1 MTAPVPDGRPPDMP
15 GSEPPERDIIELVRE
30 ACSLDPGR
38 PALIFEDGV
47 SISRERLWAETESF
61 AGYLS
66 TRIEPGDRVAI
77 MMQNRAEFMV
87 AWLAVTACR
96 GILVALN
103 PAARSH
109 DAGHVLRDSAARIAV
124 VDADHAELLAE
135 LEAGCP
141 ELTEI
146 IVATDGEPGGLSA
159 YAGPG
164 GPSGNTGPGGLSGNT
179 GPGGPSSN
187 TGPGIPARPDE
198 ARGDLTNIFYTSG
211 TTGPPKGCAVGHDYW
226 VRFADLMAKQ
236 FGITAADRIICC
248 LQFFYN
254 DPPWMLLLALNA
266 GTTMVAMRRFS
277 VSRYWRVVHDLD
289 VTVLFGIASTASLL
303 LKAPVS
309 DDDRRHKVRLSI
321 QVGIPAPL
329 HRDLVERWGVP
340 WVEAY
345 GLTETGVITAMPV
358 DDAETMIGS
367 GSIGLP
373 CPGAD
378 VRVVRPDG
386 SETDDGQPGEIV
398 VRAPGLMRGYLNK
411 PEATAETFRGGWL
424 HTGDLGRRDAAGYL
438 YFVGRIKDVIRRA
451 GENIAAAEVE
461 TVLRSH
467 PGVLEV
473 AAVPVPDELL
483 GEEVKV
489 HILLGNG
496 LTPESVPPAEL
507 IAFSADRLARYKVP
521 RFVEYRAEDFDRT
534 PSMRV
539 KKEALDRSADSGRV
553 WDRSAELSW

>member
-1 MTAPVPDGRPPDMP
+1 VTAPVPDGRPADMP
-15 GSEPPERDIIELVRE
+15 GSEPPERDIIELVRH
-30 ACSLDPGR
+30 ACSVDPGR

-47 SISRERLWAETESF
+47 SVSRERLWAETESF

-66 TRIEPGDRVAI
+66 TRIRPGDRVAI
-77 MMQNRAEFMV
+77 MMPNRAEFMV

-109 DAGHVLRDSAARIAV
+109 DAGHVLRDCAARVAV
-124 VDADHAELLAE
+124 VDPANAVLFAELQPD
-135 LEAGCP
+135 CP

-146 IVATDGEPGGLSA
+146 IVAADGEPGGLSA
-159 YAGPG
+159 YAGSGIPPRPG
-164 GPSGNTGPGGLSGNT
+164 ITPR
-179 GPGGPSSN
+179 
-187 TGPGIPARPDE
+187 PGIPPRPVE

-226 VRFADLMAKQ
+226 VRFADLMARQ
-236 FGITAADRIICC
+236 FGITAADRMICC

-277 VSRYWRVVHDLD
+277 VSRYWRVVRDLD

-329 HRDLVERWGVP
+329 HEDLVERWGVP

-345 GLTETGVITAMPV
+345 GLTETGVIVAMPV
-358 DDAETMIGS
+358 DDAEKMVGS

-378 VRVVRPDG
+378 VRVVGPDG
-386 SETDDGQPGEIV
+386 GETEDDQPGEIV

-424 HTGDLGRRDAAGYL
+424 HTGDIARRDAAGYL

-473 AAVPVPDELL
+473 AAVAVPDELL

-496 LTPESVPPAEL
+496 LTPDSVPPAEL

-521 RFVEYRAEDFDRT
+521 RFVEYRTEDFERT

>member
-1 MTAPVPDGRPPDMP
+1 MTPLVPDGRPAAMP
-15 GSEPPERDIIELVRE
+15 GGGLPGRDLVELVRD
-30 ACSLDPGR
+30 ACAADPGI

-47 SISRERLWAETESF
+47 SVSRAELWAGVESF

-66 TRIEPGDRVAI
+66 SRIEPGDRVAV
-77 MMQNRAEFMV
+77 MMPNRAEFMV
-87 AWLAVTACR
+87 TWLAVAACR

-109 DAGHVLRDSAARIAV
+109 DAGHVLRDSSARIAV
-124 VDADHAELLAE
+124 ADGAYAKLFAELQPD
-135 LEAGCP
+135 CP
-141 ELTEI
+141 GLSEI
-146 IVATDGEPGGLSA
+146 IVAMDGEPGGLSA
-159 YAGPG
+159 YSGPG
-164 GPSGNTGPGGLSGNT
+164 GIPG
-179 GPGGPSSN
+179 
-187 TGPGIPARPDE
+187 RPDE

-226 VRFADLMAKQ
+226 IRFADLMA
-236 FGITAADRIICC
+236 GLYSITATDRMICC

-254 DPPWMLLLALNA
+254 DPPWMLLLALRA
-266 GTTMVAMRRFS
+266 GTSMVVMRKFS
-277 VSRYWRVVHDLD
+277 VSRYWPVVREHD

-303 LKAPVS
+303 LKAPPS
-309 DDDRRHKVRLSI
+309 DDPRHKVRLSI

-329 HRDLVERWGVP
+329 HQELVDRWGVP

-345 GLTETGVITAMPV
+345 GLTETGVIVSMPV
-358 DDAETMIGS
+358 GQASQMIGS
-367 GSIGLP
+367 GSIGVA

-378 VRVVRPDG
+378 VRIQNPDG
-386 SETDDGQPGEIV
+386 SEAADGQPGEIV

-411 PEATAETFRGGWL
+411 PKETADTFRGGWL
-424 HTGDLGRRDAAGYL
+424 HTGDLGRRDEAGYL
-438 YFVGRIKDVIRRA
+438 YFAGRIKDVIRRA

-473 AAVPVPDELL
+473 AAVPVPDDLL

-489 HILLGNG
+489 HVLLGNG
-496 LTPESVPPAEL
+496 QSPESVPPAEL
-507 IAFSADRLARYKVP
+507 IAFSASQLARYKVP
-521 RFVEYRAEDFDRT
+521 RYVEYRAEDFERT

-539 KKEALDRSADSGRV
+539 KKEGLDRSADSGRV

>member
-1 MTAPVPDGRPPDMP
+1 MP
-15 GSEPPERDIIELVRE
+15 GGGPPAHDLIEVVRD
-30 ACSLDPGR
+30 ACRADPDI
-38 PALIFEDGV
+38 PALVFEDGISV
-47 SISRERLWAETESF
+47 SRGRLWAEVESF

-66 TRIEPGDRVAI
+66 TRIGPGDRVVV
-77 MMQNRAEFMV
+77 MMPNRAEFMV
-87 AWLAVTACR
+87 AWLAVAACR

-124 VDADHAELLAE
+124 ADAAHAELFAE
-135 LEAGCP
+135 LRSGCP
-141 ELTEI
+141 DLAEI
-146 IVATDGEPGGLSA
+146 IVAGGDEPGGLSR
-159 YAGPG
+159 YSGPG
-164 GPSGNTGPGGLSGNT
+164 LPH
-179 GPGGPSSN
+179 
-187 TGPGIPARPDE
+187 RPDE

-226 VRFADLMAKQ
+226 IRFADLMAER
-236 FGITAADRIICC
+236 FSFTGADRMICC

-254 DPPWMLLLALNA
+254 DPPWMLLLALRA
-266 GTTMVAMRRFS
+266 GTAMVAMRRFS
-277 VSRYWRVVHDLD
+277 VSRYWPVVREHN

-303 LKAPVS
+303 LKAPAS
-309 DDDRRHKVRLSI
+309 DEDRRHRVRLSI

-329 HRDLVERWGVP
+329 HQELADRWGVP

-345 GLTETGVITAMPV
+345 GLTETGVIVSMPV
-358 DDAETMIGS
+358 EQAEEMIGS
-367 GSIGLP
+367 GSIGVP

-378 VRVVRPDG
+378 VRILDPDG
-386 SETDDGQPGEIV
+386 AECADDQPGEIV
-398 VRAPGLMRGYLNK
+398 VRAPGLMRGYLNR

-424 HTGDLGRRDAAGYL
+424 HTGDLGRRDAGGYL

-473 AAVPVPDELL
+473 AAVPVPDDLL
-483 GEEVKV
+483 GEEVKI

-496 LTPESVPPAEL
+496 HSPASVPPAEL

-521 RFVEYRAEDFDRT
+521 RFVEYRSEDFDRT

-539 KKEALDRSADSGRV
+539 KKENLDRSADPSRV

>member
-1 MTAPVPDGRPPDMP
+1 MTLPIPDRRPADMRGSAAPDRDLVEVVRDACGADPD
-15 GSEPPERDIIELVRE
+15 V
-30 ACSLDPGR
+30 

-47 SISRERLWAETESF
+47 RVSRGRLWAETESF
-61 AGYLS
+61 AGYLRS
-66 TRIEPGDRVAI
+66 RIGPGDRVAV
-77 MMQNRAEFMV
+77 MMPNRAEFMV
-87 AWLAVTACR
+87 AWLAVVACR

-103 PAARSH
+103 PAARSY

-124 VDADHAELLAE
+124 VDAAYAALFAELQPD
-135 LEAGCP
+135 CP

-146 IVATDGEPGGLSA
+146 IVATDGEPSGLSG

-164 GPSGNTGPGGLSGNT
+164 LPG
-179 GPGGPSSN
+179 
-187 TGPGIPARPDE
+187 RPDQ

-226 VRFADLMAKQ
+226 IRFAELMAER
-236 FGITAADRIICC
+236 FSFTGTDRMICC

-266 GTTMVAMRRFS
+266 GTSMVVMRRFS
-277 VSRYWRVVHDLD
+277 VSRYWQVVRDND

-303 LKAPVS
+303 LKAPAS
-309 DDDRRHKVRLSI
+309 ADDRRHKVRLSI

-329 HRDLVERWGVP
+329 HRELVDRWGVP

-345 GLTETGVITAMPV
+345 GLTETGVIVSMPV
-358 DDAETMIGS
+358 DRAEQMIGS
-367 GSIGLP
+367 GSIGVP

-378 VRVVRPDG
+378 VRVVGPDG
-386 SETDDGQPGEIV
+386 SQCAEGQPGEIV
-398 VRAPGLMRGYLNK
+398 VRAPGLMRGYLNR
-411 PEATAETFRGGWL
+411 PEATAETFRNGWL

-473 AAVPVPDELL
+473 AAVPVADEVL

-496 LTPESVPPAEL
+496 FGPASVPPAEL
-507 IAFSADRLARYKVP
+507 IAFCAGKLARYKVP
-521 RFVEYRAEDFDRT
+521 RYVEYRAEDFDRT

-539 KKEALDRSADSGRV
+539 KKESLDRSADPGRV

>member
-1 MTAPVPDGRPPDMP
+1 MP
-15 GSEPPERDIIELVRE
+15 GGGPDRDLVEIVRA
-30 ACSLDPGR
+30 ACRADPDR

-47 SISRERLWAETESF
+47 SVSRGRLWAEIESF

-66 TRIEPGDRVAI
+66 ERIGPGDRVAV
-77 MMQNRAEFMV
+77 MMPNRAEFMV
-87 AWLAVTACR
+87 TWLAVTACR

-109 DAGHVLRDSAARIAV
+109 DAGHVLRDSTARVAV
-124 VDADHAELLAE
+124 VDGAHADLFRALQPD
-135 LEAGCP
+135 CP
-141 ELTEI
+141 ELAEI
-146 IVATDGEPGGLSA
+146 IVAADCEPAGLSA
-159 YAGPG
+159 YAAAGMPD
-164 GPSGNTGPGGLSGNT
+164 
-179 GPGGPSSN
+179 
-187 TGPGIPARPDE
+187 RPDE

-226 VRFADLMAKQ
+226 IRFADLMADLYD
-236 FGITAADRIICC
+236 ITAADRMICC

-254 DPPWMLLLALNA
+254 DPPWMLLLALQA
-266 GTTMVAMRRFS
+266 GTSMVAMRRFS
-277 VSRYWRVVHDLD
+277 VSRYWPVVREHD

-303 LKAPVS
+303 LKAPPTE
-309 DDDRRHKVRLSI
+309 DDRRHKVRLSI
-321 QVGIPAPL
+321 HVGIPAPL
-329 HRDLVERWGVP
+329 HQELVDRWGVP

-345 GLTETGVITAMPV
+345 GLTETGVIVSAPV
-358 DDAETMIGS
+358 AEADQLIGS
-367 GSIGLP
+367 GSIGVP

-378 VRVVRPDG
+378 VRIAGPDG
-386 SETDDGQPGEIV
+386 TEMPDDQPGEII
-398 VRAPGLMRGYLNK
+398 VRAPGLMRGYLNR
-411 PEATAETFRGGWL
+411 PEVTAETFRHGWL
-424 HTGDLGRRDAAGYL
+424 HTGDLGRRDSAGHL
-438 YFVGRIKDVIRRA
+438 YFVGRIKDVIRRG

-483 GEEVKV
+483 GEEVKIHV
-489 HILLGNG
+489 LLGSG
-496 LTPESVPPAEL
+496 QDSQSVPPAEL

-521 RFVEYRAEDFDRT
+521 RFVEYRTEDFDRT

-539 KKEALDRSADSGRV
+539 KKEHLDRSAEPGRV

>member
-1 MTAPVPDGRPPDMP
+1 VSAAVTDGRPADMP
-15 GSEPPERDIIELVRE
+15 GSKAPEHDLIELARD
-30 ACSLDPGR
+30 ACRANPDL
-38 PALIFEDGV
+38 PALVFEDGV
-47 SISRERLWAETESF
+47 SVSRERLWAEVESF
-61 AGYLS
+61 AGYLGS
-66 TRIEPGDRVAI
+66 RIEPGDRVAI
-77 MMQNRAEFMV
+77 MMPNRAEFMV

-103 PAARSH
+103 PASRSH

-124 VDADHAELLAE
+124 VDAAHASLFAELRP
-135 LEAGCP
+135 GCP
-141 ELTEI
+141 GLIEI
-146 IVATDGEPGGLSA
+146 IVAAGDEPGGLSA

-164 GPSGNTGPGGLSGNT
+164 M
-179 GPGGPSSN
+179 
-187 TGPGIPARPDE
+187 PARPDE

-226 VRFADLMAKQ
+226 VRFADVMAAQ
-236 FGITAADRIICC
+236 FGVTAADRMICC

-254 DPPWMLLLALNA
+254 DPPWMLLLALAA
-266 GTTMVAMRRFS
+266 GTTMVAVRRFS
-277 VSRYWRVVHDLD
+277 VSRYWRVVRDYD

-303 LKAPVS
+303 LKAPPS

-329 HRDLVERWGVP
+329 HRDLVDRWGVP

-345 GLTETGVITAMPV
+345 GLTETGVIVSMPV
-358 DDAETMIGS
+358 EDAERMVGT

-378 VRVVRPDG
+378 VRIVDPDG
-386 SETDDGQPGEIV
+386 TEVGDGQPGEIV
-398 VRAPGLMRGYLNK
+398 VRAPGLMRGYLNR

-424 HTGDLGRRDAAGYL
+424 HTGDLGRRDPAGYL
-438 YFVGRIKDVIRRA
+438 YFVGRIKDVIRRG

-467 PGVLEV
+467 AGVLEV
-473 AAVPVPDELL
+473 AAVPVADELL

-489 HILLGNG
+489 HVLLADGF
-496 LTPESVPPAEL
+496 TPESVPPAEL
-507 IAFSADRLARYKVP
+507 IAFSADRLARHKVP
-521 RFVEYRAEDFDRT
+521 RFVEYRTDDFDRT

-539 KKEALDRSADSGRV
+539 KKEALDRSADPGRV
-553 WDRSAELSW
+553 WDRAAELSW

>member
-1 MTAPVPDGRPPDMP
+1 VTAPVPDGRPPDMP
-15 GSEPPERDIIELVRE
+15 GSDPPERDIIELVRH
-30 ACSLDPGR
+30 ACSIDPGR

-47 SISRERLWAETESF
+47 SVSREQLWAETESF

-77 MMQNRAEFMV
+77 MMPNRAEFMV

-109 DAGHVLRDSAARIAV
+109 DAGHVLRDSAARVAV
-124 VDADHAELLAE
+124 VDRAHAVLFAELQPD
-135 LEAGCP
+135 CP

-146 IVATDGEPGGLSA
+146 IVAADGEPGGLSA
-159 YAGPG
+159 YAGPARPG
-164 GPSGNTGPGGLSGNT
+164 YAGP
-179 GPGGPSSN
+179 GPSSDAR
-187 TGPGIPARPDE
+187 PGIPARPDE

-236 FGITAADRIICC
+236 FGITADDRMICC

-277 VSRYWRVVHDLD
+277 VSRYWRVVRDLD

-303 LKAPVS
+303 LKAPVT

-358 DDAETMIGS
+358 DDAEKMIGS

-386 SETDDGQPGEIV
+386 SETEDDQPGEIV

-473 AAVPVPDELL
+473 AAVPVRDELL

-496 LTPESVPPAEL
+496 LTPDSVPPAEL

-521 RFVEYRAEDFDRT
+521 RFVEYRTEDFDRT

>member
-1 MTAPVPDGRPPDMP
+1 VSAPVADGRPADMP
-15 GSEPPERDIIELVRE
+15 GGEPPRRDLVELARE
-30 ACSLDPGR
+30 ACRAQPDL
-38 PALIFEDGV
+38 PALVFEDGV
-47 SISRERLWAETESF
+47 SVTRERLWAEVESF
-61 AGYLS
+61 AGYLGS
-66 TRIEPGDRVAI
+66 RIEPGDRVAV
-77 MMQNRAEFMV
+77 MMPNRVEFMV
-87 AWLAVTACR
+87 TWLAVAACR

-103 PAARSH
+103 PASRSH

-124 VDADHAELLAE
+124 VDAAHAGLFGDLQPD
-135 LEAGCP
+135 CP
-141 ELTEI
+141 NLDEI
-146 IVATDGEPGGLSA
+146 IVAGDDEPGGLGA

-164 GPSGNTGPGGLSGNT
+164 V
-179 GPGGPSSN
+179 
-187 TGPGIPARPDE
+187 PARPDE

-226 VRFADLMAKQ
+226 VRFADLMAAQ
-236 FGITAADRIICC
+236 FGITAADRMICC

-254 DPPWMLLLALNA
+254 DPPWMLLLALTA

-277 VSRYWRVVHDLD
+277 VSRYWRVVRDHD

-303 LKAPVS
+303 LKAPPS
-309 DDDRRHKVRLSI
+309 DDDKRHNVRLSI

-329 HRDLVERWGVP
+329 HRDLVYRWGVP

-345 GLTETGVITAMPV
+345 GLTETGVIVAVPV
-358 DDAETMIGS
+358 DDAERMVGS

-378 VRVVRPDG
+378 VRIVDPDG
-386 SETDDGQPGEIV
+386 AETADGQPGEIV
-398 VRAPGLMRGYLNK
+398 VRAPGLMRGYLNR
-411 PEATAETFRGGWL
+411 PEATAEAFRGGWL
-424 HTGDLGRRDAAGYL
+424 HTGDIGRRDSAGYL

-467 PGVLEV
+467 AGVLEV
-473 AAVPVPDELL
+473 AVVPVTDELL

-489 HILLGNG
+489 HVLLGNG

-507 IAFSADRLARYKVP
+507 IAFSADRLARHKVP
-521 RFVEYRAEDFDRT
+521 RFVEYRTEDFDRT

-539 KKEALDRSADSGRV
+539 KKEALDRSRDPGRV